1 MVHALHEAHRVLKP
15 NGILIDLRPAALHRR
30 VRLRQGERLLP
41 VGIMRERFDDDRA
54 ADRAVADV
62 IREGFFMA
70 DQRKQFPCSR
80 LMDSLNEFQK
90 WLDYSVKLGK
100 LPSHDWLV
108 RKVERERHTVG
119 GKTRIVVSGP
129 LMLQVLKKR

>member
-30 VRLRQGERLLP
+30 VGLRQGERLLP

-108 RKVERERHTVG
+108 RKVERERHIVG

>member
-1 MVHALHEAHRVLKP
+1 MVHALHEAHRILKP
-15 NGILIDLRPAALHRR
+15 NGILIDLRPAAVHRR
-30 VRLRQGERLLP
+30 VSLLQGNTHLP
-41 VGIMRERFDDDRA
+41 LGVMREKFDDDRS
-54 ADRAVADV
+54 ADKAVAHV
-62 IREGFFMA
+62 VSEKLFKAEG
-70 DQRKQFPCSR
+70 RTQFACSR
-80 LMDSLNEFQK
+80 VMDNLVEFQK

-108 RKVERERHTVG
+108 RKVERERQIVG